1 MQSNKVA
8 SAVLLGFFLLAATAA
23 AKTDN
28 TWVVNDSSKAIVAT
42 ITYGYFNR

>member
-28 TWVVNDSSKAIVAT
+28 TWVVNDSSIVAT
-42 ITYGYFNR
+42 ITYGNFNR